1 MLVKQ
6 CHKPP
11 IYIEGFNPTHKNGE
25 NGDGGSCCFTTSIQ
39 SCFTIFSSSWLE
51 HASEMDHFS
60 MLLLWLWLLLLLL
73 LSSLLL
79 LLKLG
84 MWEFRT
90 IPNHP
95 NTIPKPSNPGENG
108 WRVSGTSVAAMVTL
122 IGHLMQKCGKSF
134 PICRGNIWKYVHELR
149 LNFKS
154 HMDYISKREMLV
166 CGLEHFSFFH
176 ILGMSSSQLTFIFFR
191 GVETTNQNGINM
203 WIHVTVFGVS
213 SWRTRAPGGFKKKIC
228 PDWILP

>member
-1 MLVKQ
+1 MVDPVALLPV
-6 CHKPP
+6 
-11 IYIEGFNPTHKNGE
+11 YNPVSPFFLRH
-25 NGDGGSCCFTTSIQ
+25 GSNMHQKWIIFPCC
-39 SCFTIFSSSWLE
+39 CCGCGCCYCCCCCCRCCCCCWN
-51 HASEMDHFS
+51 
-60 MLLLWLWLLLLLL
+60 
-73 LSSLLL
+73 
-79 LLKLG
+79 
-84 MWEFRT
+84 WECGSFA
-90 IPNHP
+90 PSQ
-95 NTIPKPSNPGENG
+95 TIPKPSNPGENG